1 MQYSIFYAYP
11 LLFILYQMVI
21 NGETVNNTLD
31 ELLRIRHVKDVYT
44 LRRTATTPIFSLRS
58 ADETKY
64 IRNKKLN

>member
-31 ELLRIRHVKDVYT
+31 ELLRIRHVKDCI
-44 LRRTATTPIFSLRS
+44 L
-58 ADETKY
+58 
-64 IRNKKLN
+64 